1 MEGRLLLYLYCNLFA
16 FTIVI
21 FKSVSA
27 QGIDVGAADPLKF
40 GQIDPL
46 SLEIASTYVFIIPF
60 VIFTVGILAIPAS
73 LVVVFLVLQP
83 FIIPPE
89 AVGTRRKRRKKRNIW
104 NENRNESLIDSTMKF
119 ISKSD
124 CLNQV
129 ICRMS
134 DHHEEKSVN

>member
-1 MEGRLLLYLYCNLFA
+1 MEGRFLLYLYCNLFA
-16 FTIVI
+16 FNTVI
-21 FKSVSA
+21 FNSVSA

-73 LVVVFLVLQP
+73 LVIVFLVLQP

-89 AVGTRRKRRKKRNIW
+89 AVGTRRRRRKKRNAELSSD
-104 NENRNESLIDSTMKF
+104 NNYNYESLIDRTMKF

-134 DHHEEKSVN
+134 DHQ